1 MDIVLA
7 SSPTQ
12 VESIRALFTE
22 YAESLGFSLCFQGFD
37 KELAEL
43 PGAYVAPRGRLL
55 LATVNGESAGCVAL
69 RPMADGACELKRLFV
84 RPAFRSTG
92 LGRQLMDRMLVEARA
107 IGYRTMRL
115 DTVVGQMDKA
125 IAMYRRYGFREIA
138 PSGAHPVPGSIYMEL
153 DL

>member
-1 MDIVLA
+1 MDIANA
-7 SSPTQ
+7 SSPAQ
-12 VESIRALFTE
+12 IESVKGLFTE

-43 PGAYVAPRGRLL
+43 PGAYVPPRGRLL
-55 LATVNGESAGCVAL
+55 LATVDGEPAGCVAL
-69 RPMADGACELKRLFV
+69 RPMPDGACELKRLFV

-92 LGRQLMDRMLVEARA
+92 LGRQLMDRILAEARE
-107 IGYRTMRL
+107 IGYRQMRL

-125 IAMYRRYGFREIA
+125 IAMYRRYGFKETE
-138 PSGAHPVPGSIYMEL
+138 PHGGHPVPGSIYMEM